1 MGRIGSKRR
10 MGKTMDLLKVEA
22 LRDAIAEI
30 RSDEV
35 VGSIMDKTRRCD

>member
-1 MGRIGSKRR
+1 MRRIGSKRR

-30 RSDEV
+30 ISDEV
-35 VGSIMDKTRRCD
+35 VGWIMDKNTKM